1 MQFSLRRCP
10 GSQECSPESW
20 PPAGQGNIP
29 YHGMPCPVQNLGE
42 LTERDQPLGDF
53 DIGHHSSFL
62 LFSSGS
68 LPSLQLLLSFILFQL
83 QNLCFLLNPGEEPR
97 NPLRLSIH
105 LSAVRQAFKD
115 KDPPDELWE
124 YNMGK
129 RVLFQLSVSNTVS
142 CPPLCKIICKEQI
155 P

>member
-1 MQFSLRRCP
+1 MQFSLRRC
-10 GSQECSPESW
+10 PESW

-62 LFSSGS
+62 LFSSGC
-68 LPSLQLLLSFILFQL
+68 LPSLQLSFILFQL

-115 KDPPDELWE
+115 KDPADELWE